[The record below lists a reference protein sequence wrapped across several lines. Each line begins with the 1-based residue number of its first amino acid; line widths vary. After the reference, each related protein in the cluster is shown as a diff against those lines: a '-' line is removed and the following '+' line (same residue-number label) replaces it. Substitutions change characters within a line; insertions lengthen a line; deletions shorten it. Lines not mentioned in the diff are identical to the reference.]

1 MSITPA
7 SLFLIHEETGQ
18 RYPIKGE
25 VHIGSRYGDIVFAN
39 DKSMSPKHLRLRTKQ
54 GHVAVYD
61 LDSTLGT
68 RVNGHHIRPKRPHI
82 LQPGDRI
89 TVGEQVLTF
98 EVVSRDQRARLSRPR
113 GVHRERSPHPLGPEQ
128 FVNHLLILTLL
139 GTFIWQFAHHQ
150 PLMGALPE
158 QIVGLGANSNPF
170 TTNGEWW
177 RLITSL
183 FLHYNLLQ
191 TLGDAF
197 ALFVFAETVAR
208 ANGGR
213 SLLLIF
219 FFSGFAAGVAAL
231 TFNPA
236 TAVMAGST
244 GAIAGLGGAL
254 IALLRL
260 GRVRRRH
267 LRVTTPLAILALTLN
282 SLGFDY
288 APFDV
293 VSLAAGVVAGFMAQ
307 LALDYFEAEKAFF
320 QELLV
325 GAGLAALCFALTTIV
340 PQKKIVYLEGSSNK
354 ITSPYEAVEN
364 EMSLAMENYA
374 RLGQQVHGDEIKEP
388 RMAEIIRVELIPR
401 LTRVKAKLEIIKPSS
416 EGERRKIELDQ
427 RLVTALLAQVT
438 AMAKFSASRDPKQN
452 EAVEKWTIEV
462 EQLSVEW
469 KRLKAAP
476 PRPEQ

>member
-7 SLFLIHEETGQ
+7 SLFLIHDETGQ

-25 VHIGSRYGDIVFAN
+25 VFIGSRYGDIVFAN
-39 DKSMSPKHLRLRTKQ
+39 DKSMSPKHLRIRTKN
-54 GHVAVYD
+54 GHVAAED

-68 RVNGHHIRPKRPHI
+68 RVNGHRIRPKRPHI
-82 LQPGDRI
+82 LNSGDRI
-89 TVGEQVLTF
+89 TAGEQTLTF
-98 EVVSRDQRARLSRPR
+98 EAVSQDKRARLSRPR
-113 GVHRERSPHPLGPEQ
+113 GIRRERPPHPLGPEQ

-139 GTFIWQFAHHQ
+139 GTFIWQFTHHQ

-158 QIVGLGANSNPF
+158 KLVSLGANSNPY
-170 TTNGEWW
+170 TTTGEWW
-177 RLITSL
+177 RLVTSL
-183 FLHYNLLQ
+183 FLHYNVLQ
-191 TLGDAF
+191 TLADAF
-197 ALFVFAETVAR
+197 ALFVFAELVAR

-236 TAVMAGST
+236 TAVMAGAT

-267 LRVTTPLAILALTLN
+267 LRAATPFAILALILN
-282 SLGFDY
+282 SLGFDH
-288 APFDV
+288 APLDV
-293 VSLAAGVVAGFMAQ
+293 VSLGAGIIAGFLAQ
-307 LALDYFEAEKAFF
+307 LCLDFFEAEKAFF

-325 GAGLAALCFALTTIV
+325 GIGLAALCFGLTAIV
-340 PQKKIVYLEGSSNK
+340 PQKKIVYVEGSSNK
-354 ITSPYEAVEN
+354 ITSPYQTVEN
-364 EMSLAMENYA
+364 ELSGAMENYA
-374 RLGQQVHGDEIKEP
+374 RLGQQVHGDEIEES
-388 RMAEIIRVELIPR
+388 RMAEIIRAELIPR
-401 LTRVKAKLEIIKPSS
+401 LTRVKAMLEILKPSS

-427 RLVTALLAQVT
+427 KLVTALLAQVT
-438 AMAKFSASRDPKQN
+438 AMAKFTASRDPKQN
-452 EAVEKWTIEV
+452 EAIEKWTVEV

-469 KRLKAAP
+469 KRLKTAP